1 MQLWSCVLWRSGW
14 LLTNRGQLSW
24 INDWIIQWRRHRY
37 HMWWQ
42 IIALWVSL
50 LAIKAPVITR
60 SVLWIS
66 GSLLTDRGH
75 LRWIDN
81 WIIQW
86 RRQSYQGWWQLVDL
100 WVTVLAIKA
109 PVITRINSLIFLF
122 PVPFLWWLTIPFG
135 NGMMNAICVC
145 GGVVCLLFYLLRTI
159 KRWEPT
165 FWRNNCSYVW
175 VSVPGTK
182 TITRFLSQY
191 NHN

>member
-50 LAIKAPVITR
+50 LSIKAPVITR

-66 GSLLTDRGH
+66 GSLLTDWGH

-86 RRQSYQGWWQLVDL
+86 RRQSYQGWWKLVDL

-109 PVITRINSLIFLF
+109 PVITRINSLIFFVPCSIFVVTNNTLWKWHDECNMCLWRCCVPVILF
-122 PVPFLWWLTIPFG
+122 VEDHQKVRANVLAQQLQL
-135 NGMMNAICVC
+135 
-145 GGVVCLLFYLLRTI
+145 CLSFST
-159 KRWEPT
+159 
-165 FWRNNCSYVW
+165 RNQKNYEIF
-175 VSVPGTK
+175 VS
-182 TITRFLSQY
+182 I
-191 NHN
+191 